1 MTSWK
6 PIDDAPHQ
14 PTALSSP
21 ATKISLA
28 HRPWLLAL
36 VLVLVTFAA
45 YTPVWHAGFI
55 WDDDDHLTANHAVAA
70 SNGLKMIWSSL
81 HTSRYY
87 PLTLTTFWFERRL
100 WGLDPRPYHLVNIAL
115 HAANGVLI
123 FLLLRRWR
131 IPGAWLAAMLW
142 LLHPVNVESVAWI
155 TELKNT
161 QSGLFFFLSILGFLR
176 FDAGKNHRWYVL
188 ALACG
193 LAAMLSKPSTVVLPV
208 VLLLCVWWERGIL
221 QRADIMRVIPFFTMA
236 LGMSALT
243 VAEQRGMVL
252 GAGTTEWQLG
262 PAERLGIAG
271 KAVWFYAAKAV
282 WPVRLT
288 FVYPRWDMDASS
300 PLFWAPLAAVVAVG
314 VILWK
319 RRSLPGCRAALFGW
333 AFFLVALGPVLG
345 FFDVF
350 YFRYSYVADHFQ
362 YLACLGLI
370 SLAASTGT
378 AICKRAGRRGRDL
391 GTVAAAIALLVLGA
405 STWRQARIYQDL
417 KTLWGDT
424 LMKNPQCWLAH
435 NNLGLVLESLGR
447 VQEAIGHY
455 EQALRIRPDYAEAH
469 YNLGNTQAQVGRVPE
484 AIGHYQQALRIKP
497 DFSEAHC
504 NLGNVLLQEGKVSD
518 AIGHYEQAV
527 RIKPDNAEA
536 HSNLGNAL
544 AQVGRVPEAIAH
556 HEQALRIRPD
566 YAEAHYNLG
575 ITLYQTGKREEAI
588 EHFQQALR
596 LKPDYVEAH
605 SNLGIALAQTG
616 KIEEAIAHY
625 EQALRIRPDYAEAHN
640 NLGIA
645 LAQTGKIEEAI
656 AHYEQ
661 ALRVKPDYVIAQDN
675 LAWLL
680 ATLAPAEGG
689 NPVRAVSLAEQA
701 CRLTSDRVAPYL
713 YTLAA
718 AYAAAGRF
726 NDAIA
731 TAVKAIDLA
740 RSAGQTEVVKEIEA
754 RLQLYRS
761 GRAYNQSTGRTSPSN
776 P

>member
-350 YFRYSYVADHFQ
+350 YFQ